1 MLLIQRMTNSSFAAR
16 KVGNQSI
23 SPTMTGVDSKRQFPD
38 SQSLSLIVAIFLGLP
53 RIVHD
58 ICRKRRK
65 MS

>member
-1 MLLIQRMTNSSFAAR
+1 MTNSSFAAR

-23 SPTMTGVDSKRQFPD
+23 FPTMTGVASKRQFSD
-38 SQSLSLIVAIFLGLP
+38 SQSLSLIVAIFLGWP